1 MCKLIASLKLERE
14 LALYFQILSFNFF
27 IGFAGFCLGLGK
39 AGMAELRPGQRTN
52 LLVQQR

>member
-14 LALYFQILSFNFF
+14 LALYSQILSFNFF